1 MLTKDIDR
9 ETQLPWGRLSRGA
22 KPAHPI
28 QAVARRT
35 LFTPVPA
42 EG

>member
-1 MLTKDIDR
+1 MLIKDIER
-9 ETQLPWGRLSRGA
+9 ETLLTWGRLSRGA

-35 LFTPVPA
+35 SFTPVPA